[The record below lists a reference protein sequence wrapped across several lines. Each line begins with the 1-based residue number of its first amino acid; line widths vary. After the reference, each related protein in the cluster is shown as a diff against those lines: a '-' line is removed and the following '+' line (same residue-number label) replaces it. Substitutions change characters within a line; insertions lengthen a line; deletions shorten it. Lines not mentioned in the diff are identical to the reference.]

1 MERHHQVLT
10 KETWTASVQEKIKAV
25 LPSYTLYL
33 ATSSDFICLY
43 FGILQCN
50 SFLFVFCFF
59 LVLLYFQYYN
69 IQIII

>member
-50 SFLFVFCFF
+50 SFLFVCFFCFTLF
-59 LVLLYFQYYN
+59 SVL
-69 IQIII
+69 

>member
-50 SFLFVFCFF
+50 SFLFVFFF